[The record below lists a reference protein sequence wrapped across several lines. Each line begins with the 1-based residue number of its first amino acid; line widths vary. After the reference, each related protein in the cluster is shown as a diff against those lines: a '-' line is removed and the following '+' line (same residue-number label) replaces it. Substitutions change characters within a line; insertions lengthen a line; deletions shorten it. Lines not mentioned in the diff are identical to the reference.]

1 MFILFLFVYRN
12 KFTLFQSSLL
22 PFVPRRLVNVV
33 LQCAS
38 FILFFSFTLLCSVS
52 LGRGC
57 ELCFSPK
64 PPLWAVQPFC
74 PLLSSAIVLQ
84 TAGGSMANWIMGQQ
98 STFLSAVG
106 LNLLAPA
113 SIERARSPLRPG
125 FIEPCMGLYAVR
137 ARPCPHPS
145 SIIRL

>member
-1 MFILFLFVYRN
+1 MQINLLHLHLHICR
-12 KFTLFQSSLL
+12 LFQTWDCSGLAFFLSL
-22 PFVPRRLVNVV
+22 
-33 LQCAS
+33 S
-38 FILFFSFTLLCSVS
+38 LFHSPA
-52 LGRGC
+52 
-57 ELCFSPK
+57 LCFSAGASSCASLPN
-64 PPLWAVQPFC
+64 PPLGYPTF
-74 PLLSSAIVLQ
+74 LSSALLGHPSLLLYIVLQ

-106 LNLLAPA
+106 LNLLAPT